1 MRTCRAASVFVSV
14 LLSLSA
20 AVGCKSKIPEPEPP
34 QRAAEKVVAGLAK
47 AHQPTE
53 PSAPTTPAKPKEGW
67 SEVSVENT
75 LPLCVFADERE
86 REQIKAVAQVKKQ
99 VLRADRPVVFGVFAP
114 SCISPDCEE
123 LAALQCSV
131 ERSGNMLRLQTSYR
145 GFHKDGTTC
154 RDQCRAATAGCA
166 SPALEPGEYTL
177 EYGGTQ
183 IPLKIPS
190 ALNMP
195 CFKRS

>member
-1 MRTCRAASVFVSV
+1 MRNLLVSV
-14 LLSLSA
+14 LFSLALSA
-20 AVGCKSKIPEPEPP
+20 AVGCKSKIPEPEPLQP
-34 QRAAEKVVAGLAK
+34 AAVKNEPAASKPEPAIAVAPKV
-47 AHQPTE
+47 
-53 PSAPTTPAKPKEGW
+53 GW
-67 SEVSVENT
+67 SEVSVQNT

-131 ERSGNMLRLQTSYR
+131 ERSGNTLRLQTSYR

-154 RDQCRAATAGCA
+154 RDQCRDATAGCE
-166 SPALEPGEYTL
+166 SPVLEPGEYTL

>member
-1 MRTCRAASVFVSV
+1 V
-14 LLSLSA
+14 LLSLFA

-34 QRAAEKVVAGLAK
+34 QPAADKPGPAVIAE
-47 AHQPTE
+47 
-53 PSAPTTPAKPKEGW
+53 PAKPAEPATPKAGW
-67 SEVSVENT
+67 SEISVQNT

-99 VLRADRPVVFGVFAP
+99 VLRADGPIVFGVFAP
-114 SCISPDCEE
+114 GCNNPDCDE

-131 ERSGNMLRLQTSYR
+131 ERSGNVLRLQTSYR

-154 RDQCRAATAGCA
+154 RDQCREATAGCA
-166 SPALEPGEYTL
+166 SPVLEPGEYTL

-195 CFKRS
+195 CFRRS

>member
-1 MRTCRAASVFVSV
+1 MRTLIVSV
-14 LLSLSA
+14 LCSLVFSA
-20 AVGCKSKIPEPEPP
+20 AVGCKSKIPEPEPLQP
-34 QRAAEKVVAGLAK
+34 AAKK
-47 AHQPTE
+47 TE
-53 PSAPTTPAKPKEGW
+53 PSTSKPEPAAAATAAIPRAGW

-86 REQIKAVAQVKKQ
+86 REQIEAVAQVKKQ
-99 VLRADRPVVFGVFAP
+99 VLRPDQPVVFGVFAP
-114 SCISPDCEE
+114 RCISPDCEE

-154 RDQCRAATAGCA
+154 RDQCRAARAGCA
-166 SPALEPGEYTL
+166 SPVLESGEYTL

>member
-1 MRTCRAASVFVSV
+1 MRTCRPACLFLSV

-20 AVGCKSKIPEPEPP
+20 AVGCKSKIPEPEHLQP
-34 QRAAEKVVAGLAK
+34 AADKPVSQAEPAVVAEPAAPK
-47 AHQPTE
+47 A
-53 PSAPTTPAKPKEGW
+53 GW
-67 SEVSVENT
+67 SEVSVQNT

-114 SCISPDCEE
+114 GCINPDCEE

-154 RDQCRAATAGCA
+154 RDQCREATAGCA
-166 SPALEPGEYTL
+166 SPVLEPGEYTL

-195 CFKRS
+195 CFRRS

>member
-1 MRTCRAASVFVSV
+1 MLCS
-14 LLSLSA
+14 LSLSA
-20 AVGCKSKIPEPEPP
+20 AVGCKSKIPEPEPQQP
-34 QRAAEKVVAGLAK
+34 AAEKPEPAAASKPQPNVAVA
-47 AHQPTE
+47 E
-53 PSAPTTPAKPKEGW
+53 PAKPKEGW
-67 SEVSVENT
+67 SEVSVQNT

-114 SCISPDCEE
+114 GCIQPECEE
-123 LAALQCSV
+123 LAVLRCSV
-131 ERSGNMLRLQTSYR
+131 ERSGNTLRLQTSYR

-154 RDQCRAATAGCA
+154 RDQCRDATAGCA
-166 SPALEPGEYTL
+166 SPVLEPGEYTL